1 VKGGARQDHGKKTF
15 HAAVA
20 DLAKIR
26 RLDTNRVF
34 LYEGKPIE
42 SVKTAFQTAVRN
54 AEIADL
60 RFHDLRRCAATNLRR
75 AGVDTVTAMRIVG
88 HKSEK
93 MHKRYNSVSEAEL
106 TIAAN
111 KLNTYASNTLI
122 TPAAL
127 DETVQV
133 ESG

>member
-1 VKGGARQDHGKKTF
+1 VKGEFRQDHGKKMF
-15 HAAVA
+15 HASLA
-20 DLAKIR
+20 DLAKVR

-60 RFHDLRRCAATNLRR
+60 RFHELRHCAATNLRR
-75 AGVDTVTAMRIVG
+75 AGVDTATAMRIAG

-93 MHKRYNSVSEAEL
+93 MHKRYNSVSEANL

-111 KLNTYASNTLI
+111 NLNTYASNTLI